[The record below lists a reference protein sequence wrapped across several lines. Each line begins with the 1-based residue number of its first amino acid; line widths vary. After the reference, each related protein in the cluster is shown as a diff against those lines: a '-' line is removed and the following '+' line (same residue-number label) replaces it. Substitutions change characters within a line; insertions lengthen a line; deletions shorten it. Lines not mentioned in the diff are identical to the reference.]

1 MVQQSL
7 YNFLRKTYAT
17 NIYIYICVCVCVCVG
32 RSFKVKN
39 LKEFTMES
47 KALYICLK
55 LYIVVY
61 SQQKRERENIHK
73 NLHDEACELYLTN
86 KFLTRCI

>member
-7 YNFLRKTYAT
+7 YNFLRKTHAT
-17 NIYIYICVCVCVCVG
+17 NIYICVCILVD
-32 RSFKVKN
+32 RLVKN

>member
-1 MVQQSL
+1 MQ
-7 YNFLRKTYAT
+7 R
-17 NIYIYICVCVCVCVG
+17 IYICVCVLVD
-32 RSFKVKN
+32 RLVKN

>member
-7 YNFLRKTYAT
+7 YNFLHCTC
-17 NIYIYICVCVCVCVG
+17 NEYIYICVCILVD
-32 RSFKVKN
+32 RLVKN

-61 SQQKRERENIHK
+61 SQQKR
-73 NLHDEACELYLTN
+73 
-86 KFLTRCI
+86 

>member
-1 MVQQSL
+1 M
-7 YNFLRKTYAT
+7 N
-17 NIYIYICVCVCVCVG
+17 IYICVCVLVD
-32 RSFKVKN
+32 RLVKN

>member
-1 MVQQSL
+1 M
-7 YNFLRKTYAT
+7 N
-17 NIYIYICVCVCVCVG
+17 IYICVCVLVD
-32 RSFKVKN
+32 RLVKN
-39 LKEFTMES
+39 LKKFTMES